1 MTKLKTTL
9 ASFLLV
15 SAMTLAEEVSSFQA
29 EAVRELYNKGI
40 LKNVV
45 EEDKFGE
52 KDSFSRYEVA
62 SILYNTLK
70 LQNGASLE
78 GASESDILILK
89 ALVSDLALEL
99 GRLGAKDR
107 ELLVEIGKV
116 EEKLDKKY
124 SKEVERLEAK
134 IDRIRLT
141 SNFELAKT
149 AYLEDLTAESKGF
162 RDINISGEASAIVSF
177 NEYAKG
183 RIRYNFDK
191 NEIDEIE
198 LTLKNDLL
206 TIDTFVSEEIKL
218 PTFKSTLGIIDGNDI
233 NSKDGVVLRTGFMG
247 GDITALASS
256 GYKEDQTEQYIYGL
270 EYTSKIGYFSKNEGQ
285 DSNLYISYAHYDE
298 ENWNEDSKGILALG
312 GDFQFKMNNI
322 ATQRFE
328 VEYSKLRGNE
338 NKDGEGINYS
348 FPIIQDE
355 ATYIYSKTEIRGSKY
370 GKFTFSAGGINT
382 GLHYDLGFTG
392 NEEKNAF
399 RETDVVKMES
409 NKLGSVFNIDYQVKN
424 IETDITY
431 ATYGSNYESDL
442 AREKLSAEFAY
453 KIPGNA
459 RLSFEY
465 GLDRPEIML
474 AEYNEENG
482 TSLTSL
488 DKVEGFQYFMPKL
501 RLNNLLTSSSEN
513 EFRFYAINNLDLD
526 QNAWRLYADHTEFLS
541 NNLSY
546 KVVGTYEEN
555 YDYDFQNI
563 GNGFDKFR
571 LWEIGAN
578 LEKDFW
584 LASEGQ
590 LENTLLIGGRYS
602 DKTYLDKM
610 ANLANSNDN
619 ESYRVFAFIET
630 EYGPFT
636 LRYGGKY
643 QDGKDFRDDE
653 NLNTE
658 ENFKY
663 GASVEYEFNKDFRAS
678 LTYGPV
684 DIYETNSSDDF
695 LGDRTSAFDG
705 EQEKVTFKIKG
716 RL

>member
-15 SAMTLAEEVSSFQA
+15 STIALAEEVSSFQV
-29 EAVRELYNKGI
+29 EAVRELYSKGI

-52 KDSFSRYEVA
+52 KESFSRYEVA
-62 SILYNTLK
+62 AIIYNTLK
-70 LQNGASLE
+70 LENGASLE
-78 GASESDILILK
+78 GASESDLLILK
-89 ALVSDLALEL
+89 VLVSDLALEL

-107 ELLVEIGKV
+107 ELLDEISKV
-116 EEKLDKKY
+116 EKRLDEKY

-134 IDRIRLT
+134 IDKIRLT
-141 SNFELAKT
+141 SDFVVAKES
-149 AYLEDLTAESKGF
+149 YLEDIDAEKEGF
-162 RDINISGEASAIVSF
+162 RDISASGRASAIITF

-191 NEIDEIE
+191 EIVDEVE
-198 LTLKNDLL
+198 LTLKNDFM
-206 TIDTFVSEEIKL
+206 TIDTFKSEEINL
-218 PTFKSTLGIIDGNDI
+218 PTFRSTMGIVNGENID
-233 NSKDGVVLRTGFMG
+233 SKDGVVLRTNLMG
-247 GDITALASS
+247 GSLTALASS
-256 GYKEDQTEQYIYGL
+256 AYNEDQEESYIYGL

-285 DSNLYISYAHYDE
+285 DSNLYISYSHYDE
-298 ENWNEDSKGILALG
+298 KEWDEDSKGVLALG
-312 GDFQFKMNNI
+312 GDFQFKMNEN

-338 NKDGEGINYS
+338 GKDGEGINYS

-355 ATYIYSKTEIRGSKY
+355 ATYIYSKTEIRGAKY
-370 GKFTFSAGGINT
+370 GKLTFSAGGINT
-382 GLHYDLGFTG
+382 GLHYDLGFAG
-392 NEEKNAF
+392 NEAKNVF

-409 NKLGSVFNIDYQVKN
+409 NKLGSLFNLDYQVKN

-431 ATYGSNYESDL
+431 ATYGSNYDTDIS
-442 AREKLSAEFAY
+442 REKISAEFAY
-453 KIPGNA
+453 KIPGRA
-459 RLSFEY
+459 RLSVEY
-465 GLDRPEIML
+465 GLDKPEIML
-474 AEYNEENG
+474 KEYNEENG

-488 DKVEGFQYFMPKL
+488 DKVEGFQYIMPKL

-513 EFRFYAINNLDLD
+513 ELRFYAINNLDLEE
-526 QNAWRLYADHTEFLS
+526 NGWKVYADHTEFLAK
-541 NNLSY
+541 NLSY

-555 YDYDFQNI
+555 YDYDLQNI
-563 GNGFDKFR
+563 GSGFDKFR

-584 LASEGQ
+584 LASEGK

-602 DKTYLDKM
+602 DKSYTEKI
-610 ANLANSNDN
+610 ANLADSVDN
-619 ESYRVFAFIET
+619 ETYRIFAFIET

-636 LRYGGKY
+636 FRYGGKY

-653 NLNTE
+653 DLNTE

-678 LTYGPV
+678 LIYGPV